1 MEKNLKKS
9 FFLPNQKFE
18 FLTHS
23 FHFHRQTFEA
33 FGVVYR
39 YIILMALTCCFHAVC
54 IEFCPFIT
62 CYLLFF
68 MYLRFNAAKNA
79 IKAPIL
85 KSHEKYEL
93 SLRFMNCMCK
103 LCMEVSNFHETRVSM
118 FLVLSLSFLCNLPY
132 VVYSSLDAISSS
144 KCPNVVCWSVVCFC
158 DQLLGNSLP
167 TAC

>member
-1 MEKNLKKS
+1 MGQQDCRLCQLQKQPLKS
-9 FFLPNQKFE
+9 NFCSRYSRYMPLYILVQ
-18 FLTHS
+18 LTCS
-23 FHFHRQTFEA
+23 FHAIYNIHGTF
-33 FGVVYR
+33 
-39 YIILMALTCCFHAVC
+39 T
-54 IEFCPFIT
+54 T

-68 MYLRFNAAKNA
+68 IPFMIQ
-79 IKAPIL
+79 IKC
-85 KSHEKYEL
+85 KTETQQSHEKYEL